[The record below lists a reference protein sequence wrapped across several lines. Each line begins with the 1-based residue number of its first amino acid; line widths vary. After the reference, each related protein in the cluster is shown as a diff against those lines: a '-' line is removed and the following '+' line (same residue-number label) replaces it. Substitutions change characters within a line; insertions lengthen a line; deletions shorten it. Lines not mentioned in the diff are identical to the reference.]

1 MLRAM
6 LVAAYVDWQLPF
18 IGVGRTMTTESDN
31 GNESLGDFKPTG
43 TVAFA
48 AAFVAVMLLMWF
60 SIYIILLSR
69 GATI

>member
-1 MLRAM
+1 
-6 LVAAYVDWQLPF
+6 
-18 IGVGRTMTTESDN
+18 MTTEGDN
-31 GNESLGDFKPTG
+31 GSEAPAEFKPRG

-48 AAFVAVMLLMWF
+48 AAFVAVLMLMWF